1 MFSPRSWA
9 PVPRATHRH
18 PHVPS
23 DAPLRTPP
31 PPLFGGFDRGHG
43 HGHGHGSGSRA
54 GGIDALTPT
63 TDAHVHEGAHFS
75 TESKSGGEEL
85 QSAYATRTTV
95 RNNPFVRSRWQD
107 TSTGYSDTSS
117 GQPTLSFDPLCY
129 EPPRVG
135 SNAPRAD
142 SPRRAWLRSSISR
155 VPTRQQ
161 PIHAPVRRESV
172 AAVSSARTM
181 SRGTSRVGSSGS
193 RRFEGAAG
201 SRGRSSARARS
212 SGSRAASRSGANRSS
227 GSRSQ
232 TAGRREQQRPAAAVL
247 GKGSKRIVA
256 M

>member
-1 MFSPRSWA
+1 MFTPRSWA
-9 PVPRATHRH
+9 PVPRAAHRH

-23 DAPLRTPP
+23 DTPMRTPP
-31 PPLFGGFDRGHG
+31 PPSFGGFTRG

-54 GGIDALTPT
+54 GSIDALTPT
-63 TDAHVHEGAHFS
+63 TLAHVHEGVHFS
-75 TESKSGGEEL
+75 TESKSSGEEL
-85 QSAYATRTTV
+85 QPDATAYATRTTV

-117 GQPTLSFDPLCY
+117 GQPTLLFDPLCY

-135 SNAPRAD
+135 PNASRAD
-142 SPRRAWLRSSISR
+142 SPRRAWSRSSISR
-155 VPTRQQ
+155 VATRQ
-161 PIHAPVRRESV
+161 PTIHAPVRRESV
-172 AAVSSARTM
+172 AAVPSARTM

-201 SRGRSSARARS
+201 SRGRSARARS

-232 TAGRREQQRPAAAVL
+232 TAGKREQQRAAAAVL